1 MWSFLRKYSSK
12 TRTKI
17 KKEGSK
23 KQALGEGK
31 SSEDMGAA
39 AWGPPG
45 QEVRLSRGPGRPV
58 SRQRRLGAWVSVHG
72 SLHGSV
78 KQKLLQMFPTE
89 GVEMRELL

>member
-12 TRTKI
+12 SRRKI

-45 QEVRLSRGPGRPV
+45 QEVRLSGGPGRPV
-58 SRQRRLGAWVSVHG
+58 SRQRRLGAWVSVQ
-72 SLHGSV
+72 SV

>member
-12 TRTKI
+12 TRRKI

-31 SSEDMGAA
+31 SSEDMDAA
-39 AWGPPG
+39 TWGPPG
-45 QEVRLSRGPGRPV
+45 QEVRLSGGSRRPV
-58 SRQRRLGAWVSVHG
+58 SNQRRLSAWVSVQ
-72 SLHGSV
+72 SV

-89 GVEMRELL
+89 GVEMSELL

>member
-12 TRTKI
+12 TRRKI

-58 SRQRRLGAWVSVHG
+58 SRQRRLSAWVSVQ
-72 SLHGSV
+72 SV